1 MGLSDLNFIF
11 RFLPAF
17 LLVYFLCPAKY
28 RNAVLFGGSIVFC
41 GFCSLPGA
49 AILLGSVAV
58 NYVLTR
64 ILDCRKSPGWRKGWL
79 AAAVLF
85 HVGVL
90 GYFKY
95 MAPSLPPGI
104 SFYTFT
110 LLTAAIDVYRRAERP
125 PRSSLELGAFA
136 AMFPKLLSGPITTY
150 HDTIEQVRRRKI
162 TAKGVE
168 YGLSLMIVGLAFKV
182 IIADTVGILWHDI
195 RTVGFE
201 SISTPLAWM
210 GAAAYSVQLLFDFQ
224 GYSLMAVGLGSMLGF
239 RLPRNFDHPYRS
251 LSVSEYYRRW
261 HMSLGRW
268 FRDYLYIPLGG
279 NRRGKLRTQ
288 LNKCIVFFCT
298 GLWHGA
304 SWNFVLWGLWH
315 GLFII
320 LEGLLPKSGRGR
332 RIWGHVT
339 TLFIVLLGFVLFRAD
354 TLADAGLIFSKMF
367 AGSEITLQSSAL
379 LRSMLTPYNITVLGL
394 SSVFSLPLLP
404 RVKSFAN
411 GAGTVPALLRIGSYG
426 ISAALFA
433 LCVMN
438 LAGSQFNPFIYFR
451 F

>member
-1 MGLSDLNFIF
+1 MTVAIGRPDPVPVGREIRPGRVRRCAAVGLSDLNFIF

-17 LLVYFLCPAKY
+17 LLVHFLCPVKY

-49 AILLGSVAV
+49 LILLGSVAV

-64 ILDCRKSPGWRKGWL
+64 ILDCRKSPAWRKGWL

-125 PRSSLELGAFA
+125 PRSFLELGAFA
-136 AMFPKLLSGPITTY
+136 AMFPKLLSGPITAY

-224 GYSLMAVGLGSMLGF
+224 GYSLMAVGLGSKI
-239 RLPRNFDHPYRS
+239 
-251 LSVSEYYRRW
+251 
-261 HMSLGRW
+261 GR
-268 FRDYLYIPLGG
+268 
-279 NRRGKLRTQ
+279 
-288 LNKCIVFFCT
+288 
-298 GLWHGA
+298 A
-304 SWNFVLWGLWH
+304 
-315 GLFII
+315 
-320 LEGLLPKSGRGR
+320 
-332 RIWGHVT
+332 HV
-339 TLFIVLLGFVLFRAD
+339 
-354 TLADAGLIFSKMF
+354 
-367 AGSEITLQSSAL
+367 
-379 LRSMLTPYNITVLGL
+379 
-394 SSVFSLPLLP
+394 
-404 RVKSFAN
+404 
-411 GAGTVPALLRIGSYG
+411 
-426 ISAALFA
+426 
-433 LCVMN
+433 
-438 LAGSQFNPFIYFR
+438 
-451 F
+451 